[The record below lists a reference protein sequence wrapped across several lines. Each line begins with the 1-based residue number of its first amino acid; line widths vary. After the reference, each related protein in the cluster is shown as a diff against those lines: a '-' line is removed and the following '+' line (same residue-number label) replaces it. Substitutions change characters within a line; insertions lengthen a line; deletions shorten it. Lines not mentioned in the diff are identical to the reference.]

1 MKKKKNQNSKHKI
14 LFVTIFHCFFTQLFA
29 VIDQINE
36 EFMNMRDF
44 TVFKNILKILST
56 SNF

>member
-1 MKKKKNQNSKHKI
+1 MRIENKI
-14 LFVTIFHCFFTQLFA
+14 LIVTIFHCFFTQLFA